1 MFQESVDRSHGS
13 SRSDLILFLML
24 VVAFF
29 AVGGIV
35 LYLEKKF
42 GSTIPRYVFIAL
54 VLAAVYAVYR
64 LRLIGYRYTIFYEAP
79 KPVYDPRFDDM
90 MIHEDYPYPVGTV
103 VFERIVS
110 AKGTIIDTIDRSE
123 IEALAKPGETAD
135 GFAVNG
141 GTANLGCR
149 KPEKAYSLYYR
160 RDGKLNLIYF
170 DPSKEFLGYLDRI
183 MNPAEQQEE

>member
-64 LRLIGYRYTIFYEAP
+64 LRLIGYRYTIFYEVP

-141 GTANLGCR
+141 GTANLACR

-160 RDGKLNLIYF
+160 RDGKLNMIYF
-170 DPSKEFLGYLDRI
+170 DPSEEFLGYLDRI